1 MENMD
6 IITKDAE
13 NNQSIDNKRTIE
25 NEDLLSIAKYK
36 YIKLEESNKVIE
48 NNISQSKQE
57 LLTRSLLDFF
67 QSPSNFVPFFSII
80 KGYNELSL
88 RILDWFVTN
97 HSKKNNIMYPINDN
111 QFIVYFDYK
120 AQLKAYSKKQ
130 FDPFCRRDRLILA
143 YEIELEDGT
152 IEKDSISTT
161 VGQLN
166 FFRWCLLYK
175 IIKYV
180 EENLTTIEND
190 MYNSCKRVIAKKK
203 RCGEEGRKRRTEL
216 SRSATKSV
224 SKHSVSVTISF
235 D

>member
-1 MENMD
+1 MD

-48 NNISQSKQE
+48 DNISQSKQE

-120 AQLKAYSKKQ
+120 AQLKGIFKEA
-130 FDPFCRRDRLILA
+130 I
-143 YEIELEDGT
+143 
-152 IEKDSISTT
+152 
-161 VGQLN
+161 
-166 FFRWCLLYK
+166 
-175 IIKYV
+175 
-180 EENLTTIEND
+180 
-190 MYNSCKRVIAKKK
+190 
-203 RCGEEGRKRRTEL
+203 
-216 SRSATKSV
+216 
-224 SKHSVSVTISF
+224 
-235 D
+235 